1 MDPIKKASAE
11 FKALEA
17 YARDTHGATH
27 RNINVSIINAYRV
40 ERSANSPHCNMPPLT
55 IAFRAGETEAWAKAG
70 FDQIPDG
77 DRLLLWHGSRTT
89 NFAGV

>member
-1 MDPIKKASAE
+1 MDPIKKDSSE

-27 RNINVSIINAYRV
+27 RNINVSIMNAYRV
-40 ERSANSPHCNMPPLT
+40 ERSVNSYFNMPFLMT
-55 IAFRAGETEAWAKAG
+55 CCRAGETAAWAKAG
-70 FDQIPDG
+70 YDKIPDG